1 MCSAA
6 VHFHAIDSI
15 GRQLLLTPGASL
27 QNAVTLLLFGIV
39 PDAVKAP
46 GIARG
51 IPDGMADISVAEVVL
66 NKAGI
71 DAHIASA
78 NPHEWRSM
86 WG

>member
-15 GRQLLLTPGASL
+15 RRQLLLTPGPSL

-51 IPDGMADISVAEVVL
+51 IPDGMADISVA
-66 NKAGI
+66 
-71 DAHIASA
+71 
-78 NPHEWRSM
+78 R
-86 WG
+86 